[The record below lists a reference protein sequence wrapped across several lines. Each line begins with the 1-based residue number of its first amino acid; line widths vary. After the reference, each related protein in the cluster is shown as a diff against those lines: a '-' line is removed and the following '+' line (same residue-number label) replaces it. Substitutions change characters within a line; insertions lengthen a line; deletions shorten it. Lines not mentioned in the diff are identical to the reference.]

1 LLGKPKRCARISF
14 FAESFNLIPNRFA
27 RSARLSSSLPFVG
40 AADVSDSEVVV
51 VEVVVAASVVAAAVV
66 VGGVVVEGVEGVVVA
81 AGFLSNTMGV
91 NLKLEFGL
99 VVGSLGVSS
108 SLSSCV
114 FLGCSLT
121 SSFLSVNSVSGIS
134 LIKK

>member
-1 LLGKPKRCARISF
+1 LGAGLLGKPKRCARISF
-14 FAESFNLIPNRFA
+14 FADSFNLIPNRFA
-27 RSARLSSSLPFVG
+27 RSARLSSSLPFIG
-40 AADVSDSEVVV
+40 AADVFDSEVVV
-51 VEVVVAASVVAAAVV
+51 VVLVAAVVVVV
-66 VGGVVVEGVEGVVVA
+66 VGGVVVEGVVVA

-99 VVGSLGVSS
+99 VIGSLGVSS

-134 LIKK
+134 LIIK